1 MTLKNGATKT
11 GFITKRD
18 ASGLTL
24 KMPGG
29 STETIPVP
37 EIAQT
42 TNAPNTISTMPEGL
56 LDSLTLQE
64 AADLLEY
71 IQTLK

>member
-1 MTLKNGATKT
+1 MTLKTGATKA
-11 GFITKRD
+11 GFITSRD

-29 STETIPVP
+29 ITEKIPAL

-42 TNAPNTISTMPEGL
+42 TNTPTTVSTMPEGL
-56 LDSLTLQE
+56 LEGFTIQE
-64 AADLLEY
+64 AANPRTRSLW
-71 IQTLK
+71 

>member
-1 MTLKNGATKT
+1 MTLKNGATKA
-11 GFITKRD
+11 GFSTKRE

-29 STETIPVP
+29 STETIPAP

-42 TNAPNTISTMPEGL
+42 TNAPSTVSTIPEGL

-71 IQTLK
+71 LQTLK